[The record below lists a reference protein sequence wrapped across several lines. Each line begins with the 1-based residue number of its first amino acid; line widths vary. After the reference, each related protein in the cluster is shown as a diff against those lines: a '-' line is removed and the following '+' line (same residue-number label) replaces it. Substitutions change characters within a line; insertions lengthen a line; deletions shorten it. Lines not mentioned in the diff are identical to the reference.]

1 MDGTLTVKR
10 DALASILAGLDS
22 VVVAYSGGVDSTL
35 LAAVSHEV
43 LGEHSLA
50 ITAASPA
57 LPARGLRQASEVA
70 ASRGWNHQVV
80 RTDEMRREEYARN
93 EPDRCYW
100 CKTELL
106 EVLQPLAAARGA
118 RVVVGTNADDLSD
131 HRPGIAAARERGVL
145 APLAEAGLDKNAVRE
160 LSAELGLPTAT
171 QPASPCLASRFAYG
185 VRVTEEGL
193 RRIERAEEFLLD
205 LGFRELRVR
214 DHGDV
219 ARIEVPPDEV
229 VRAASMA
236 SEIGDRLKA
245 LGFRYVTLDLNGFRS
260 GSLNDVLLAPTFARP
275 SA

>member
-10 DALASILAGLDS
+10 DALASFLAGLDS

>member
-1 MDGTLTVKR
+1 VDGTLTVKR

-43 LGEHSLA
+43 LGERSLA
-50 ITAASPA
+50 VTAASPA

>member
-1 MDGTLTVKR
+1 VDGTLTVKR